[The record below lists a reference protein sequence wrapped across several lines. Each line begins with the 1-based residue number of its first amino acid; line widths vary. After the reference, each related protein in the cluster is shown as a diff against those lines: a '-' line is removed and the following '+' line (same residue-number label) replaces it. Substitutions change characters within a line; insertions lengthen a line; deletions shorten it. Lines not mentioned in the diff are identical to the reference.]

1 MPRIIKPEEYLSQS
15 TDRVLLDVRSPGE
28 YAQGHLSGAESL
40 PLFDNPERAEVGT
53 LYKQESPDAALL
65 RGLEIA
71 GSKMRHY
78 VEQARQLADGKPV
91 TVHCWRGGQRSQSM
105 GWLLERAGM
114 DVQILEGGYKDF
126 RRWQRSWLSE
136 STHTFIIIGGPTG
149 AGKTR
154 LLAALAERAESVIDL
169 EGLARHR
176 GSSFGAIGQPEAQP
190 TTEQF
195 ENELF
200 AQLHALPPDRTVYL
214 EDESRMIGTACI
226 PDPVF
231 DRMQS
236 ATLVA
241 LEVPMQRRLRHL
253 VEEYGQFPQDQLAEA
268 FKRITKRLGG
278 QHVKSALTSL
288 EAGDFSQAA
297 EIALV
302 YYDKAYARSSRKPD
316 HTLAVADQEEW
327 GSVAERLICI

>member
-15 TDRVLLDVRSPGE
+15 SDRVLLDVRSPGE

-200 AQLHALPPDRTVYL
+200 AQLHALPTDRPVYL

-241 LEVPMQRRLRHL
+241 LEVPMPRRLRHL

-288 EAGDFSQAA
+288 EAGDLSEAA

>member
-1 MPRIIKPEEYLSQS
+1 MPRTIKPEEYLSQS

-154 LLAALAERAESVIDL
+154 LLAALVERGESVIDL

-176 GSSFGAIGQPEAQP
+176 GSSFG
-190 TTEQF
+190 
-195 ENELF
+195 
-200 AQLHALPPDRTVYL
+200 
-214 EDESRMIGTACI
+214 
-226 PDPVF
+226 
-231 DRMQS
+231 
-236 ATLVA
+236 
-241 LEVPMQRRLRHL
+241 
-253 VEEYGQFPQDQLAEA
+253 
-268 FKRITKRLGG
+268 
-278 QHVKSALTSL
+278 
-288 EAGDFSQAA
+288 
-297 EIALV
+297 
-302 YYDKAYARSSRKPD
+302 
-316 HTLAVADQEEW
+316 
-327 GSVAERLICI
+327 